1 MLDTS
6 DSLIMRFLI
15 VVDMIISKTL
25 KTSQNGSIR
34 V

>member
-25 KTSQNGSIR
+25 KTAQNGYNR